1 MDINNG
7 RLGFTQDLDNQKFLN
22 ALRQSNKGVED
33 FNIHLQNHFN
43 QSTGAVNTLT
53 KGVAAFLTVDYATQ
67 FVSQL
72 VKVRGEFEQLEI
84 AFTTMLGSKEKADSL
99 MQEIVTFAATTP
111 FGLQSTSEATKMLL
125 AYGESADTALDTM
138 RKLGDIASGVGIP
151 LKDIAYLYGTTMT
164 QGRLYTQDLNQFLGR
179 GIPMMDELAK
189 ILGVSKNEVK
199 GLVEAGK
206 VGFPE
211 VQKVIDNLTASGSM
225 FGGLMEAQSKS
236 VAGQIEQLKDAVD
249 VMFNEIGKDSQGFV
263 TSVIGGASSVVENY
277 EAIGKT
283 LGVLIGT
290 LGAYKVALLT
300 VSAIESARAKTVA
313 NEIANLSI
321 SEKMQLGRL
330 AVTQRQAQATLA
342 SAEAELVNNQAI
354 LTSMRAEVS
363 SLAIKKQKAVA
374 LAIERTQLAQTAQ
387 VQLALGQAELRSIQA
402 TGTAREIKIAQR
414 NVEKAQNAVIA
425 TQEAAEVSR
434 KSSLAA
440 SQTFYNAQQNLGNQS
455 QRTKIAQTAVSNAQD
470 AVSVATKNLNTAST
484 ARLTLA
490 QHAQALSAKAAAT
503 WQAFL
508 NATMLANPIVAVT
521 AVVGGLIAA
530 YFLLRDTTTAAEKAQ
545 EAYNKTQEEVKS
557 KLDETKQKAEEYINI
572 LKDETATVY
581 QQIEAYKALQ
591 LLKLKG
597 FENLSQEQIMTMD
610 LIDLKKL
617 LNLAMDDQGVL
628 AQQQELIKL
637 ENERNKIN
645 KELYEREE
653 AQKRNS
659 YRTSEIK
666 ESTTELKK
674 QLEVIEIN
682 YNKQIEKINKIKQE
696 QQLANLPLRD
706 RAQYWENEI
715 KKIEEA
721 ISENENLNFGVK
733 STNPLIKDNTD
744 AANVFKVALQS
755 VNINPLLIQLD
766 EAKKQFSA
774 INAEMGGT
782 AIPEIKNKAYYD
794 KYQKEAQFTLDN
806 LDLNDPKNFEK
817 IKALRTII
825 DGTTNALKKYNNVAS
840 KTKSPKPKTP
850 KKSDDPFEIYKK
862 QIESVKEDY
871 ERFVDYMNSD
881 DLVIKTSGKIQY
893 ETLSKSGAT
902 YEEFLRRLQKQ
913 LVNTSNKSALQVKQL
928 QFINDELFK
937 TIGFNAFDKFK
948 EGIENSISESEN
960 LLEVLGKIQEEKL
973 KLQGNTD
980 QISIDKLKFLDE
992 KEIENIKKADDAVK
1006 DLIKTLTEEYTP
1018 LDTIN
1023 KKFDEQ
1029 LFLLKNKILNANDEV
1044 DRLLNESNSLDNS
1057 LPENAD
1063 KKVQIEEKILQ
1074 IRKQILI
1081 TQNAIEQ
1088 SEKNRE
1094 KELKNTP
1101 TNNADYN
1108 LLLKNYQDFN
1118 AQKKTIEDEFE
1129 NNLKTVRE
1137 ERVKIQNNK
1146 ELQANQSKLDQM
1158 LAQSIATENE
1168 IERQKKKS
1176 LSKIALEQMKSSES
1190 YMKLMT
1196 KDLDKMTIE
1205 SLEKIIKDL
1214 EQMQK
1219 DPNMGLLL
1227 NEEDFK
1233 VIIEQIRKVKDEVK
1247 KAKPW
1252 KGISEGWDKL
1262 FNSEDS
1268 EDKLEGVGMLIG
1280 GMNNYFD
1287 TLKQAIDMADQAIEA
1302 FGGNIDD
1309 SVKQT
1314 IQSAQNIMNGV
1325 GNAIQGYFKGDWA
1338 QMVAGIAQVVVE
1350 VAKIIGGSKDKRL
1363 EKRIKK
1369 QQEAVKELKRAYDE
1383 LSFSIERALGGKEY
1397 SMQKDQI
1404 KNLEE
1409 QKVLMEQMIKNE
1421 EKKKKTDRNKINE
1434 WKDAISSIDRQI
1446 IEIQENI
1453 ANDILQTSA
1462 KELASTLGDAL
1473 AEAFGKGEDAAKS
1486 FEKVANDVLKNAV
1499 LNQLKKRFIEEEL
1512 KKALDQ
1518 LEKDMGVD
1526 EKGWNGLS
1534 PEEQQDFRDRIKEIS
1549 QNFQGA
1555 LEQYSDLFKDLVDP
1569 NENSLSGAIKGVSEE
1584 TASIIAGQVNAM
1596 RLLIVEANKT
1606 RIDTNRILL
1615 QSLDRLVNIDFN
1627 TKNANVILDK
1637 MYAFMQS
1644 NKDNNRSYGF

>member
-1 MDINNG
+1 MDISNG
-7 RLGFTQDLDNQKFLN
+7 SLGFILN
-22 ALRQSNKGVED
+22 LSNED
-33 FNIHLQNHFN
+33 FNRRLRESMQGVNSFNANLQGGFN
-43 QSTGAVNTLT
+43 QSLISVNDLA

-263 TSVIGGASSVVENY
+263 TSVISGASSVVENY
-277 EAIGKT
+277 DKIGVV
-283 LGVLIGT
+283 LGVLIT
-290 LGAYKVALLT
+290 SYGAYKAAL
-300 VSAIESARAKTVA
+300 
-313 NEIANLSI
+313 IANSAMLAI
-321 SEKMQLGRL
+321 NQRLEVQNALAKMSSGTATSRATVLTLLQMK
-330 AVTQRQAQATLA
+330 AQAALNAVMMVNPYVLA
-342 SAEAELVNNQAI
+342 AS
-354 LTSMRAEVS
+354 
-363 SLAIKKQKAVA
+363 
-374 LAIERTQLAQTAQ
+374 
-387 VQLALGQAELRSIQA
+387 
-402 TGTAREIKIAQR
+402 
-414 NVEKAQNAVIA
+414 AVIA
-425 TQEAAEVSR
+425 LGTAYYL
-434 KSSLAA
+434 LA
-440 SQTFYNAQQNLGNQS
+440 
-455 QRTKIAQTAVSNAQD
+455 D
-470 AVSVATKNLNTAST
+470 
-484 ARLTLA
+484 
-490 QHAQALSAKAAAT
+490 H
-503 WQAFL
+503 
-508 NATMLANPIVAVT
+508 
-521 AVVGGLIAA
+521 
-530 YFLLRDTTTAAEKAQ
+530 TTNAEKAQ
-545 EAYNKTQEEVKS
+545 ESYNKTQEEVKS

-597 FENLSQEQIMTMD
+597 FENLSQEQVQAMD
-610 LIDLKKL
+610 VNELKKL
-617 LNLAMDDQGVL
+617 INEANDVKGLDLQKQKLIEIENQIDSVKNQIQQMNKAQGHTGLALSDAYNKLEVLNKQYDIQLSKVNQIDRDMKFANMTLEQKKAYWESIISTTEKQIFTLSNVNTNQEQGLNLA
-628 AQQQELIKL
+628 QQVSNAFQSWDVSRLNYQL
-637 ENERNKIN
+637 N
-645 KELYEREE
+645 E
-653 AQKRNS
+653 AQN
-659 YRTSEIK
+659 
-666 ESTTELKK
+666 
-674 QLEVIEIN
+674 QLI
-682 YNKQIEKINKIKQE
+682 
-696 QQLANLPLRD
+696 
-706 RAQYWENEI
+706 
-715 KKIEEA
+715 
-721 ISENENLNFGVK
+721 
-733 STNPLIKDNTD
+733 
-744 AANVFKVALQS
+744 
-755 VNINPLLIQLD
+755 
-766 EAKKQFSA
+766 A
-774 INAEMGGT
+774 INGQINS
-782 AIPEIKNKAYYD
+782 AIPEIKNKSYWDTKKSDATSKRD
-794 KYQKEAQFTLDN
+794 KL
-806 LDLNDPKNFEK
+806 DPKDPRNKEEWNK
-817 IKALRTII
+817 LTNEINEA
-825 DGTTNALKKYNNVAS
+825 DNALKAWSVTSTKVA
-840 KTKSPKPKTP
+840 KPKSIKP
-850 KKSDDPFEIYKK
+850 SKKSDDPFEIYKK
-862 QIESVKEDY
+862 QIQSVKEDY
-871 ERFVDYMNSD
+871 ERFVNYMNSD
-881 DLVIKTSGKIQY
+881 DLVLKNSGKIQY
-893 ETLSKSGAT
+893 ETLSRSGAT

-913 LVNTSNKSALQVKQL
+913 LVETSNKSALQVKQL
-928 QFINDELFK
+928 RFINDELVK
-937 TIGFNAFDKFK
+937 VIDYNAFDKFK

-980 QISIDKLKFLDE
+980 QISIDKIKFLDE

-1006 DLIKTLTEEYTP
+1006 DLIKTLTDESKP
-1018 LDTIN
+1018 LDAIN
-1023 KKFDEQ
+1023 KKFDAQ

-1044 DRLLNESNSLDNS
+1044 DRLLNDSNSLDNS

-1081 TQNAIEQ
+1081 AQNAIEQ

-1137 ERVKIQNNK
+1137 ERVKIQNDN
-1146 ELQANQSKLDQM
+1146 ELKLNQSKLDELLKQNED
-1158 LAQSIATENE
+1158 TENE
-1168 IERQKKKS
+1168 IVRQKKKS

-1233 VIIEQIRKVKDEVK
+1233 VIIDQIRKVKDEVN

-1262 FNSEDS
+1262 FNSKDS
-1268 EDKLEGVGMLIG
+1268 EDKLEGVGMLID
-1280 GMNNYFD
+1280 GMNTYFD
-1287 TLKQAIDMADQAIEA
+1287 ALKQTIDMADEAIEA

-1309 SVKQT
+1309 SVKET
-1314 IQSAQNIMNGV
+1314 IQHVQNIVNGV
-1325 GNAIQGYFKGDWA
+1325 GNAIAGYFTRNYA
-1338 QMVAGIAQVVVE
+1338 QMVAGIVQGVVE
-1350 VAKIIGGSKDKRL
+1350 VAKILGGSKDKRL

-1421 EKKKKTDRNKINE
+1421 EKKKKTDKNKINE
-1434 WKDAISSIDRQI
+1434 WKDAIADIDRQI

-1486 FEKVANDVLKNAV
+1486 FEKVANDVLRNAV

-1512 KKALDQ
+1512 QKALDQ

-1549 QNFQGA
+1549 QNFTEA

-1584 TASIIAGQVNAM
+1584 TASLIAGQVNAM

-1615 QSLDRLVNIDFN
+1615 QSLDRLANIDFN

>member
-7 RLGFTQDLDNQKFLN
+7 IGYTITLDNKQVQQILRQTKQDFESFNTHVQNQFTQTT
-22 ALRQSNKGVED
+22 GV
-33 FNIHLQNHFN
+33 
-43 QSTGAVNTLT
+43 VNTLA

-211 VQKVIDNLTASGSM
+211 VQKVIENLTASGSM

-283 LGVLIGT
+283 IAVLVATYGTYKAVLIV
-290 LGAYKVALLT
+290 LNVIEKARLT
-300 VSAIESARAKTVA
+300 T
-313 NEIANLSI
+313 
-321 SEKMQLGRL
+321 
-330 AVTQRQAQATLA
+330 TLA
-342 SAEAELVNNQAI
+342 IGAAEGRVTAMQALRYI
-354 LTSMRAEVS
+354 STLKLTA
-363 SLAIKKQKAVA
+363 
-374 LAIERTQLAQTAQ
+374 AQTA
-387 VQLALGQAELRSIQA
+387 
-402 TGTAREIKIAQR
+402 
-414 NVEKAQNAVIA
+414 
-425 TQEAAEVSR
+425 
-434 KSSLAA
+434 
-440 SQTFYNAQQNLGNQS
+440 
-455 QRTKIAQTAVSNAQD
+455 
-470 AVSVATKNLNTAST
+470 
-484 ARLTLA
+484 
-490 QHAQALSAKAAAT
+490 
-503 WQAFL
+503 L
-508 NATMLANPIVAVT
+508 NAAMMANPYAIVIT
-521 AVVGGLIAA
+521 AVVALGSAY
-530 YFLLRDTTTAAEKAQ
+530 YFLADHTSAAEKAQ
-545 EAYNKTQEEVKS
+545 ESYNKTQEEVKS

-581 QQIEAYKALQ
+581 QQLQAYKALQ

-597 FENLSQEQIMTMD
+597 IENLTQEQIATMD
-610 LIDLKKL
+610 LTELRKL
-617 LNLAMDDQGVL
+617 LNAAYDDKSLTSQESELNNLYRERERLTKEISDRNKDSKGVL
-628 AQQQELIKL
+628 NSKEATSELISK
-637 ENERNKIN
+637 
-645 KELYEREE
+645 
-653 AQKRNS
+653 
-659 YRTSEIK
+659 
-666 ESTTELKK
+666 
-674 QLEVIEIN
+674 LEVIEIK
-682 YNKQIEKINKIKQE
+682 YQKQLDLVNKTKHE

-706 RAQYWENEI
+706 RYQYWENEI

-744 AANVFKVALQS
+744 AANIFKIALQS
-755 VNINPLLIQLD
+755 VNINPLLAQLG
-766 EAKKQFSA
+766 EANKQFSA
-774 INAEMGGT
+774 IKAEMGGA

-794 KYQKEAQFTLDN
+794 KYQKKAEFTLDN
-806 LDLNDPKNFEK
+806 LDLDDPKNAEK

-825 DGTTNALKKYNNVAS
+825 DGTTNALKKYNNEAS
-840 KTKSPKPKTP
+840 KTKTPKSIKPATP

-881 DLVIKTSGKIQY
+881 DLVLKNSGKIQY
-893 ETLSKSGAT
+893 ESLSKSGAT

-913 LVNTSNKSALQVKQL
+913 LVETSNKSALQVKQL
-928 QFINDELFK
+928 QFINDELLK
-937 TIGFNAFDKFK
+937 TIDYNAFDKFK

-980 QISIDKLKFLDE
+980 QISIDKIKFLDE
-992 KEIENIKKADDAVK
+992 KEIENIKKADNAAK
-1006 DLIKTLTEEYTP
+1006 DLIKTLTEESKP
-1018 LDTIN
+1018 LDAIN
-1023 KKFDEQ
+1023 KKFDAQ
-1029 LFLLKNKILNANDEV
+1029 LFLLKKKINDANEEISKLTISASSSPKDSDERIKIEERILKLKKEIL
-1044 DRLLNESNSLDNS
+1044 DTQNLIDFNESKRAKEVK
-1057 LPENAD
+1057 EN
-1063 KKVQIEEKILQ
+1063 
-1074 IRKQILI
+1074 
-1081 TQNAIEQ
+1081 
-1088 SEKNRE
+1088 
-1094 KELKNTP
+1094 P

-1233 VIIEQIRKVKDEVK
+1233 VIIEQIRKVKDEVN

-1262 FNSEDS
+1262 FNSKDS
-1268 EDKLEGVGMLIG
+1268 EDKLEGVGMLID

-1325 GNAIQGYFKGDWA
+1325 GDAIQGFFKGNWT

-1369 QQEAVKELKRAYDE
+1369 QQEAVKELKKAYDE

-1409 QKVLMEQMIKNE
+1409 QKVLIEQMIKNE

-1434 WKDAISSIDRQI
+1434 WEDAIADIDRQI

-1499 LNQLKKRFIEEEL
+1499 LNQLKKRYIEEEL
-1512 KKALDQ
+1512 QKALDQ

-1534 PEEQQDFRDRIKEIS
+1534 PEEQQEFRDKIEEIS
-1549 QNFQGA
+1549 QNFQEA
-1555 LEQYSDLFKDLVDP
+1555 LEPYSDLFKDLEDP
-1569 NENSLSGAIKGVSEE
+1569 NETAMAGAIKGMSEE
-1584 TASIIAGQVNAM
+1584 TGNALLGQFNA
-1596 RLLIVEANKT
+1596 I
-1606 RIDTNRILL
+1606 RILQKEL
-1615 QSLDRLVNIDFN
+1615 VTINIDSNKILLNSLDRLANIDYN
-1627 TKNANVILDK
+1627 TRSVLPLLEKLINRIDNAGR
-1637 MYAFMQS
+1637 A
-1644 NKDNNRSYGF
+1644 YGF